1 MPETTILLVRHGE
14 TDWNANRRIQGQTN
28 SPLNERGR
36 AQARALADELAG
48 EPIAA
53 VYSSDLDRARETAE
67 ILAAPLDLPVVVD
80 PALRERNFGSWEG
93 RTVDE
98 LEERWPGA
106 WARWRN
112 GNEGEG
118 DVEDHLALA
127 ARMRAAIH
135 RLAAA
140 HPGERILVVAHGG
153 AMRVILMDAAGLAY
167 PEGRNEQRSIGNCD
181 VSRLAVEN
189 GSVRSTGL
197 RRRARAPCGSPPT
210 GASGRRAPPCAAG
223 RSPASPRRIRPR
235 G

>member
-14 TDWNANRRIQGQTN
+14 TDWNADGRIQGQTN

-48 EPIAA
+48 DRDSIAA

-67 ILAAPLDLPVVVD
+67 ILAARLDLPVVVD

-93 RTVDE
+93 LMLDE

-118 DVEDHLALA
+118 DVEDHMALA
-127 ARMRAAIH
+127 RRVRDAIH

-153 AMRVILMDAAGLAY
+153 AMRVILMDAAGLTY
-167 PEGRNEQRSIGNCD
+167 PEGRNEQRRIANCD
-181 VSRLAVEN
+181 VSRIAVEN
-189 GSVRSTGL
+189 GTVRSL
-197 RRRARAPCGSPPT
+197 D
-210 GASGRRAPPCAAG
+210 
-223 RSPASPRRIRPR
+223 
-235 G
+235 

>member
-1 MPETTILLVRHGE
+1 VPETTILLVRHGE

-28 SPLNERGR
+28 SSLNERGR

-67 ILAAPLDLPVVVD
+67 IIAARLDLPVVVD

-112 GNEGEG
+112 GNEGQG
-118 DVEDHLALA
+118 DVEDHLELA
-127 ARMRAAIH
+127 ARVRDAIH

-153 AMRVILMDAAGLAY
+153 AIRVILMDAAGLAY
-167 PEGRNEQRSIGNCD
+167 PEGRREQPSIGNCD
-181 VSRLAVEN
+181 VSLLGVEN
-189 GSVRSTGL
+189 GAVRSL
-197 RRRARAPCGSPPT
+197 D
-210 GASGRRAPPCAAG
+210 
-223 RSPASPRRIRPR
+223 
-235 G
+235 

>member
-14 TDWNANRRIQGQTN
+14 TDWNADGRIQGQTN

-48 EPIAA
+48 GRDSIAA

-67 ILAAPLDLPVVVD
+67 ILAARLDLPVVVD

-93 RTVDE
+93 LMLDE

-118 DVEDHLALA
+118 DVEDHMALA
-127 ARMRAAIH
+127 RRVRDAIH

-153 AMRVILMDAAGLAY
+153 AMRVILMDAAGLTY
-167 PEGRNEQRSIGNCD
+167 PESRNEQRRIANCD
-181 VSRLAVEN
+181 VSRIAVEN
-189 GSVRSTGL
+189 GTVRSL
-197 RRRARAPCGSPPT
+197 D
-210 GASGRRAPPCAAG
+210 
-223 RSPASPRRIRPR
+223 
-235 G
+235 